1 MQRPTIRLA
10 GRLAL
15 ASALFLAL
23 LTPAA
28 AFAADPVS
36 GPSASASAEASSQ
49 PTDPTPSPSASEQGI
64 SVDPT
69 FIAPTATPN
78 GAVLGATGRPQ
89 HTLPPTDA
97 VAGSSSTSAN
107 AQGLPLLLLALATI
121 CLVAASLPEVRRR

>member
-28 AFAADPVS
+28 VFAADPIG
-36 GPSASASAEASSQ
+36 GPSASAEASSQ

-78 GAVLGATGRPQ
+78 GAVLSATGRPQ

-97 VAGSSSTSAN
+97 VAGSSSTGAN
-107 AQGLPLLLLALATI
+107 AQGLPILLLALATI